1 MKKKQKGKLIMVKYF
16 GTDGVRGIA
25 NKELTPE
32 LAFKL
37 GRYGGYVLSRH
48 EEENTQPRVLVGR
61 DTRMSGQLLENA
73 LISGLLSVGIE
84 VFQLGVI
91 STPGV
96 AYLTRVQKAS
106 SGVMIS
112 ASHNPAEDNGIKFF
126 GNDGFKLAD
135 EKELEIEALLDATE
149 DELPRPSADGL
160 GSLEEFP
167 EGLLKYSQ
175 YLQQTIKDD
184 LSGLTV
190 CIDAANGATASTVN
204 RLFADLETDFYTIG
218 TSPNGV
224 NINDG
229 VGSTHPEK
237 LADFV
242 VEKQAD
248 VGIAFDGDGD
258 RVIAVDENGQVVDGD
273 KIMYICAN
281 YLADNDL
288 LKQNTIVTTVMSNLG
303 FHKAVEAAGLNDVVT
318 KVGDR
323 YVVEEMRKH
332 GYNFGGEQSGHM
344 VFFDLNTTGDG
355 MLSGIQLLNIM
366 KQTGKKLSELAAD
379 VKIYPQKLV
388 NIRVSDKYGA
398 MDFPEIKA
406 VIDDVEEK
414 LGDEGRIL
422 VRASGTEPLLRIM
435 AEAPTD
441 EDVDYYVNKIAD
453 VVRDQIGLEE

>member
-1 MKKKQKGKLIMVKYF
+1 MGKYF

-37 GRYGGYVLSRH
+37 GRCGGYVLSRH
-48 EEENTQPRVLVGR
+48 EDEKEQPRVLVGR

-73 LISGLLSVGIE
+73 LIAGLLSVGIE

-112 ASHNPAEDNGIKFF
+112 ASHNPAADNGIKFF

-135 EKELEIEALLDATE
+135 EKELEIEALLDAE
-149 DELPRPSADGL
+149 KDDLPRPSADGL

-167 EGLLKYSQ
+167 EGMLKYSQ

-229 VGSTHPEK
+229 VGSTHPEQ

-258 RVIAVDENGQVVDGD
+258 RVIAVDENGQIVDGD

-281 YLADNDL
+281 YLAENDL

-323 YVVEEMRKH
+323 YVVEEMRKN

-366 KQTGKKLSELAAD
+366 KQTGKKLSELAAN
-379 VKIYPQKLV
+379 VTIYPQKLV

-398 MDFPEIKA
+398 MEVPAIKKI
-406 VIDDVEEK
+406 IDDVEAK

-441 EDVDYYVNKIAD
+441 EEVDYYVNQIAE
-453 VVRDQIGLEE
+453 VVREEIGLDE